1 MNKLKI
7 TSSQLKEVEKLRLTI
22 NNHRDDED
30 KKVASL
36 IKKMKLKGDD
46 ADILWDFIYNDSYWM
61 VQIKNDKQR
70 QTTS

>member
-7 TSSQLKEVEKLRLTI
+7 TSSQLKEIEKLRLTI

-61 VQIKNDKQR
+61 VQIENDKQR
-70 QTTS
+70 

>member
-36 IKKMKLKGDD
+36 IKKMKLKGVD

-61 VQIKNDKQR
+61 VQIENDKKR
-70 QTTS
+70 